1 MVVLEIIALS
11 QFKRF
16 RNSRFGKPIVDT
28 MIKLDPDR
36 TLRKLQQQRRMR

>member
-1 MVVLEIIALS
+1 MVLLEILAVT

-28 MIKLDPDR
+28 IIKLDPDR
-36 TLRKLQQQRRMR
+36 TLKKLQEQRRR

>member
-1 MVVLEIIALS
+1 MVLLEILAVT

-28 MIKLDPDR
+28 IIKLDPDR
-36 TLRKLQQQRRMR
+36 TLKKLQRQRMR